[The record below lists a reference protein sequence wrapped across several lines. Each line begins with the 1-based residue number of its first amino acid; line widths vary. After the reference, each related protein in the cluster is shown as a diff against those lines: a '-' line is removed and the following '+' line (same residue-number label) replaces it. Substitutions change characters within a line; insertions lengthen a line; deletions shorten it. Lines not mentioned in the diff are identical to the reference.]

1 MIPTYD
7 LTNYL
12 VIAALLAFAI
22 WHFTSLIR
30 LSSLRLGSWCRS
42 GLGQLTVLN
51 DGWRRTGERRR

>member
-1 MIPTYD
+1 MSAYNTLLRWQQNRQTPMMIPTYD

-30 LSSLRLGSWCRS
+30 LSSLRLGSW
-42 GLGQLTVLN
+42 
-51 DGWRRTGERRR
+51 